1 MSALHRSEPTSTA
14 GLLLSLASALPDP
27 RCPIA
32 RRAARVAARLSEG
45 ASTRA
50 DRRDA
55 ANVLADLLEAAD
67 AGLPLDADGL
77 LDGGFDD

>member
-1 MSALHRSEPTSTA
+1 MSALHSEPTSTA
-14 GLLLSLASALPDP
+14 GLLMSLASSLPDP

-32 RRAARVAARLSEG
+32 RRATRVAARLSEG

-55 ANVLADLLEAAD
+55 ADLLADLLSMAD
-67 AGLPLDADGL
+67 ADLPLEADGL
-77 LDGGFDD
+77 LTADFDD

>member
-1 MSALHRSEPTSTA
+1 MLASEPTTTA
-14 GLLLSLASALPDP
+14 GMLLSLVSSLPDP

-55 ANVLADLLEAAD
+55 ADLLADLLSLTD
-67 AGLPLDADGL
+67 AEMALDADGL
-77 LDGGFDD
+77 LTTDFDD

>member
-1 MSALHRSEPTSTA
+1 MSLHQSEPTTTA
-14 GLLLSLASALPDP
+14 GLLLSLSAALPDP

-32 RRAARVAARLSEG
+32 RRAARIASRLSEG

-50 DRRDA
+50 DRAEA
-55 ANVLADLLEAAD
+55 ANLLADLLEAAD
-67 AGLPLDADGL
+67 AGLALDADGL